1 VAAAIALATAGAV
14 ALLKEVPLRGHAPAS
29 APAE

>member
-1 VAAAIALATAGAV
+1 VATVGFI

-29 APAE
+29 AAAE